1 MRLSY
6 LRNIWEDVVVSLIF
20 FTIIPISKFRN
31 TESPSNLTRAQWTFP
46 LVGALVGFV
55 TILVASICNYLGL
68 NATASA
74 ILGIIAGISLTG
86 FPPEHGLANA
96 IENFQKVAEKK
107 EKIGMMKR
115 NKLGTFGTLG
125 LIILILLKVSLI
137 ADLLDSP
144 GCFLSVIAAFSLGRT
159 SIVILRRIAMVA
171 SDESY
176 TIFIDKAPFNQ
187 TLLAILLGAC
197 WLMPVSFILPL
208 IAIAAILILIF
219 GVRLLSN
226 NQIGG
231 ITSDVLGASA
241 QIVEIFLLV
250 IFNIWLHNG
259 A

>member
-6 LRNIWEDVVVSLIF
+6 LRNIWEDVLVSLIF

-31 TESPSNLTRAQWTFP
+31 AESPPNLTRAQWTFP

-55 TILVASICNYLGL
+55 TILVASIFNYLGL
-68 NATASA
+68 NATTSA
-74 ILGIIAGISLTG
+74 ILGIIAGFSLTG

-96 IENFQKVAEKK
+96 IENFGKVAEKK
-107 EKIGMMKR
+107 EKIGMMKL

-125 LIILILLKVSLI
+125 LVILILLKVSLI

-171 SDESY
+171 SDESH

-197 WLMPVSFILPL
+197 WLMPLSFILPL
-208 IAIAAILILIF
+208 IAIAAMLILIF
-219 GVRLLSN
+219 VVRLLSN

-231 ITSDVLGASA
+231 ITSNVLGASA

-250 IFNIWLHNG
+250 ILNIWLHNG